1 MKKLTARVCALTLVL
16 AGFTAPTSAETIYGI
31 AAVGNSTSLL
41 SWDSATPGSIVSGS
55 FVSGLQSNETIVGID
70 FRDGILFVPDLAA
83 LGIHA
88 GESSMEEAVYAMEK
102 LIPAMAAVRA
112 AADELE
118 GLVADDTWPLPTYQ
132 EMLHIL

>member
-1 MKKLTARVCALTLVL
+1 MLEASETLEIAKTKILPAAIRYQGELAGAAMNLKAIGMSFDSPTLDAITASVGALTSGITGL
-16 AGFTAPTSAETIYGI
+16 ET
-31 AAVGNSTSLL
+31 
-41 SWDSATPGSIVSGS
+41 
-55 FVSGLQSNETIVGID
+55 
-70 FRDGILFVPDLAA
+70 A